1 VNARVVFVPVSAIG
15 GIGAARVARR
25 ARPLPPFLQLEPVGQ
40 CNLRC
45 RMCAV
50 PFREDGPERGLAA
63 MPFADFVRLIDGFD
77 GLRELHLQGLG
88 EPLMHPRFFDMVRH
102 AAARGIAVSL
112 NTNLTLLTERR
123 ARECAACG
131 LAAIHVS
138 IDGATAATYERIR
151 LGARFDKV
159 LRNLSRLVA
168 AVAAVPEPR
177 PAMRIVTVLMRDN
190 LAELP
195 AIVRLAAATGVP
207 NVFVQRLAHDFGESA
222 LPPRYAPMREF
233 VAAQTTESMLATD
246 VEAVFDRARAAA
258 AECGVTLRLP
268 RLDAV
273 APQANPRGCDWP
285 VTGAYVSWRG
295 EAMPCCMVGT
305 PDRANFGSMLEHGP
319 AAVWGGAA
327 FEAFRT
333 RLASDDPP
341 DLCRG
346 CAHYEGRF

>member
-1 VNARVVFVPVSAIG
+1 MTARIAVVPLSVLRAPRPPRT
-15 GIGAARVARR
+15 AA

-50 PFREDGPERGLAA
+50 PFREDGPERGVAA
-63 MPFADFVRLIDGFD
+63 MPFDDYVRLIDGFE

-123 ARECAACG
+123 ARECASCG
-131 LAAIHVS
+131 LAVIHVS

-151 LGARFDKV
+151 VGARFDKV
-159 LRNLSRLVA
+159 LRNLRRLVA
-168 AVAAVPEPR
+168 AIGATPGAR
-177 PAMRIVTVLMRDN
+177 PALRIVTVLMRDN

-195 AIVRLAAATGVP
+195 DIVRLAADVGVP
-207 NVFVQRLAHDFGESA
+207 SVFVQRLAHDFSEAA
-222 LPPRYAPMREF
+222 LPARYAPMRDF
-233 VAAQTTESMLATD
+233 VAAQTTEALPAAD
-246 VEAVFDRARAAA
+246 VERAFARARAAA
-258 AECGVTLRLP
+258 DDCRVSLRLP
-268 RLDAV
+268 RIDAAATPV
-273 APQANPRGCDWP
+273 NPRGCDWP
-285 VTGAYVSWRG
+285 ITGAYVSWRG

-305 PDRANFGSMLEHGP
+305 PDRANFGSMLDHGP
-319 AAVWGGAA
+319 AAVWSGAA
-327 FEAFRT
+327 FEDFRA
-333 RLASDDPP
+333 RLASGDPP